1 MQSLASGSIAAES
14 CTQSSNGAKVPP
26 SVISEDDI
34 AEQFVSARLAG
45 RGLPAYPGLP
55 PASLEQAYKIQDA
68 GISRMHDT
76 VAGWKVG
83 RIMPPMSA
91 EFGADRLAGPIFLR
105 SVQYASSPE
114 STGKACI
121 GRTYPT
127 GFGAAEAEFLLH
139 VGTAPKPGQQKFSI
153 EEAAAIIDRVHVG
166 LEIASS
172 PLPTI
177 NDLGPAVT
185 VSDFGNNNG
194 LVIGPEIPGWR
205 ESSFADWTVQLFI
218 DQECAGQGSANAFP
232 DGPMGS
238 VRFLLE
244 LLAQRGI
251 SLPAGS
257 WISSGAITGVH
268 PVRKGQTVK
277 AQFADRFT
285 TSCLIDSVQG

>member
-1 MQSLASGSIAAES
+1 M
-14 CTQSSNGAKVPP
+14 PP

-34 AEQFVSARLAG
+34 AEQFVSARVAGQGLA
-45 RGLPAYPGLP
+45 AYPGLP

-68 GISRMHDT
+68 AISRMLDT
-76 VAGWKVG
+76 VGGWKVG
-83 RIMPPMSA
+83 RIMPPMSD

-105 SVQYASSPE
+105 SIQFAASKE
-114 STGKACI
+114 STGTACI

-127 GFGAAEAEFLLH
+127 GFGAAEAEYLLH
-139 VGTAPKPGQQKFSI
+139 VGTAPKPGQRKFSL
-153 EEAAAIIDRVHVG
+153 EDAAVIIDRVHVG
-166 LEIASS
+166 IEIASS

-194 LVIGPEIPGWR
+194 LVIGPEIPDWR
-205 ESSFADWTVQLFI
+205 ASGFADWTVQLFI
-218 DQECAGQGSANAFP
+218 DQECVGKGSANTFP
-232 DGPMGS
+232 NGPLGS

-244 LLAQRGI
+244 LLGRRGI
-251 SLPAGS
+251 GLPAGS

-268 PVRKGQTVK
+268 PVRKGQSVE
-277 AQFADRFT
+277 AQFANRFT